1 MTPNPTGI
9 EQINLG
15 YHDQED
21 RLLLKLGLLDKTE
34 LAVWLSRRVTKAV
47 WSLLHGDVAEPIK
60 QAKTD
65 TTKTLIADNKAKALE
80 SFAQEVKSQKSIE
93 NMDFRADY
101 DANRQTLTE
110 TALLAVQAMMIT
122 TEQSQTHLELQCKNG
137 QAIKIALNQEIIHAI
152 TNMMQLA
159 TREAGWDLALNTET
173 AQLKTNNPHVVL
185 H

>member
-34 LAVWLSRRVTKAV
+34 IAVWLSRRITKAI
-47 WSLLHGDVAEPIK
+47 WALLHGDVAEPIK

-80 SFAQEVKSQKSIE
+80 NFAQEVKSQKSIE

-110 TALLAVQAMMIT
+110 TALLAVQVMMIT
-122 TEQSQTHLELQCKNG
+122 TAESQTHLELVSKNG
-137 QAIKIALNQEIIHAI
+137 QAIKIALNQEIIHAL

-159 TREAGWDLALNTET
+159 TREAGWDLALNTD
-173 AQLKTNNPHVVL
+173 AKALKVDTSQHVL